1 MKGAP
6 KSILVIKAQKKNALQ
21 MRLKVEIRDIVLFH
35 GVLIV
40 ALVMLNIKLTNRL
53 HIIVVLVAQHITIIV
68 SLNHT
73 LKNAAILFL

>member
-1 MKGAP
+1 MKGAW
-6 KSILVIKAQKKNALQ
+6 KSLLVIKAQKKNALQ

-35 GVLIV
+35 GVIL

-53 HIIVVLVAQHITIIV
+53 HIIVVLVAQQTTLIV
-68 SLNHT
+68 SLNHS

>member
-1 MKGAP
+1 MKGAW
-6 KSILVIKAQKKNALQ
+6 KSLLVIKAQKKNALQ

-35 GVLIV
+35 GVIV

-53 HIIVVLVAQHITIIV
+53 HIIVVLVAQQTTLIV
-68 SLNHT
+68 SLNHS

>member
-1 MKGAP
+1 MKGAT
-6 KSILVIKAQKKNALQ
+6 KSVLVQKAQKKNALQ

-35 GVLIV
+35 GIKVV